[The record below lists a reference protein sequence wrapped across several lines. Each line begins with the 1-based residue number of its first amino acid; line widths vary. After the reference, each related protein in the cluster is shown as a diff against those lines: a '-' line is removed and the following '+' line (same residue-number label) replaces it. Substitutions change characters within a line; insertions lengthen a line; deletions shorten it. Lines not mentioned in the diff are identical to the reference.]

1 MTHIITQLPVQID
14 STKQTDIYLFA
25 QADDHAGPVGL
36 LVLGLE
42 EGENAGWIS
51 RLFINPDYRRRGAA
65 KDLLEWAFTICRE
78 KGRGFVSLSVHT
90 ENEGAQQLYQSLGFT
105 PFMNG
110 QKDYL
115 QYLKVL

>member
-1 MTHIITQLPVQID
+1 MNHVITQLHVQID
-14 STKQTDIYLFA
+14 STKQSHIHLFA
-25 QADDHAGPVGL
+25 LADDHAGPVGL

-51 RLFINPDYRRRGAA
+51 SVFIDPNYRRRGAA
-65 KDLLEWAFTICRE
+65 KDLLEWAFNICRE
-78 KGRGFVSLSVHT
+78 KGLGFVSLSVNV
-90 ENEGAQQLYQSLGFT
+90 ENEHAQQLYKSLGFV

-115 QYLKVL
+115 QYIKVL